1 MRDGKGRVARQFF
14 SEDGGGDLVE
24 TRAAVF
30 FRNRA
35 AEQADLSCLLQHL
48 RHQSFFVRLELR
60 HVGQNL
66 FLDEFLGRLANQALV
81 VGNIRG
87 SKDVLGTG
95 GRDEKGSSAIKSLGN
110 RCRGH
115 DVPCLLKKW
124 GSIKSDCLSHL
135 SRKQ

>member
-14 SEDGGGDLVE
+14 SEDGRGDLVE

-30 FRNRA
+30 LRNRA
-35 AEQADLSCLLQHL
+35 AEQTDFSRFLQHL
-48 RHQSFFVRLELR
+48 RHQSFFVRFELR
-60 HVGQNL
+60 HVGQNF
-66 FLDEFLGRLANQALV
+66 FLNKFLSSLADQALV
-81 VGNIRG
+81 VRNIGG
-87 SKDVLGTG
+87 SKDVLGAG
-95 GRDEKGSSAIKSLGN
+95 GRDEKRSSAIESLGN

>member
-14 SEDGGGDLVE
+14 SEDGRGDLVE

-35 AEQADLSCLLQHL
+35 AEQADFSGFLQQL
-48 RHQSFFVRLELR
+48 RHQSFFMRFELR

-66 FLDEFLGRLANQALV
+66 FLNEFLGGLADQALV
-81 VGNIRG
+81 VSDIGG
-87 SKDVLGTG
+87 SKDVLGCG
-95 GRDEKGSSAIKSLGN
+95 RRDEKRSSAIESLGN

-115 DVPCLLKKW
+115 DVPRLLKKW
-124 GSIKSDCLSHL
+124 GSVKSDCLSHL